1 VNNPGLIHY
10 VPGENFHYY
19 IQKAGGYS
27 WNARKGMLRLI
38 KAHSGTWMK
47 PKKSTPIEIGD
58 TIFVP
63 EKQEVDWW
71 ELSKD
76 LLLVASQVATVLI
89 MIKSL

>member
-1 VNNPGLIHY
+1 
-10 VPGENFHYY
+10 
-19 IQKAGGYS
+19 
-27 WNARKGMLRLI
+27 MLRLI